1 MTARKGLCPAVVAV
15 DGLGAEWDEAPIGRK
30 GRNQR
35 FDDID
40 ESNGRCGHRSKTQ
53 GRRDKHGTHGSHG
66 SHGSCRRTGITYGIL
81 PKGARAT
88 QTSSL
93 FKL

>member
-1 MTARKGLCPAVVAV
+1 MGSASMTARKGLCPAVVAV

-30 GRNQR
+30 RVAINDLTHHATLTNLT
-35 FDDID
+35 FA
-40 ESNGRCGHRSKTQ
+40 
-53 GRRDKHGTHGSHG
+53 GTGN
-66 SHGSCRRTGITYGIL
+66 TYGIL